1 MTYEIETIAKH
12 YLICL
17 LWSSCD
23 DDVYLDSLFDVDN
36 LSDEITNKAF
46 ADCRLF
52 WDRAKQYLNENL
64 TEKMLSRIGHDLA
77 LTRNRHGAGFWDSP
91 EVYGKQNA
99 EILTDIS
106 HSFPEVCLYIGDDK
120 KLYQL

>member
-1 MTYEIETIAKH
+1 MTYEIEKIAKH

-23 DDVYLDSLFDVDN
+23 DDVYLDSLFDVDD
-36 LSDEITNKAF
+36 LSDEIKNKAF

-64 TEKMLSRIGHDLA
+64 NEEMLARIGHDLA

-91 EVYGKQNA
+91 EVYGKQTA
-99 EILTDIS
+99 DILSDIS
-106 HSFPEVCLYIGDDK
+106 HSFPEVYLYIGDDK